1 MKKKIN
7 ARKLAEIFTK
17 ERLETGRIYV
27 MNIDNA
33 NEHGSWLTPVY
44 MSNLCLTGDTKVDA
58 IVDGKKVLIPLSEL
72 DDIFKAG
79 KEIMVLSKNIDSSV
93 ISYEKV
99 SDSALTGEDV
109 ELIQIEDM
117 DSGFTIRCTPEHKI
131 FTKNRGYVEAKN
143 LEENDELDIIP

>member
-1 MKKKIN
+1 
-7 ARKLAEIFTK
+7 
-17 ERLETGRIYV
+17 

-33 NEHGSWLTPVY
+33 NEHGSWSVPVY
-44 MSNLCLTGDTKVDA
+44 MSNLCLTGDTKIDA
-58 IVDGKKVLIPLSEL
+58 VIDGKKTLISLSEL
-72 DDIFKAG
+72 DDIFKIG
-79 KEIMVLSKNIDSSV
+79 KEIMVLSKNIYSSI

-99 SDSALTGEDV
+99 SDSALTGENA
-109 ELIQIEDM
+109 ELMQIEDI